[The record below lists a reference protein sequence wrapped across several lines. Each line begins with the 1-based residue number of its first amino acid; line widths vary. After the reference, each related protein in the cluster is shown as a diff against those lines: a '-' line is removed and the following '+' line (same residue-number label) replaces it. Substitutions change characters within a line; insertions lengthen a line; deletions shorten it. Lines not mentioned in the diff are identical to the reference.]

1 MRARRRG
8 GCRADAIGS
17 DCSAGRQHERPREP
31 LLAGAHE
38 LIKQT
43 LFEWHVQRNHAK
55 PGARS
60 VVRGSRGVHI
70 LGTETIADDSPVRM
84 VARARH

>member
-1 MRARRRG
+1 MSRRQSHG
-8 GCRADAIGS
+8 GK
-17 DCSAGRQHERPREP
+17 
-31 LLAGAHE
+31 

-43 LFEWHVQRNHAK
+43 LFGWDAANHAK

-70 LGTETIADDSPVRM
+70 LGTETIADDFPVRL
-84 VARARH
+84 VGRARH